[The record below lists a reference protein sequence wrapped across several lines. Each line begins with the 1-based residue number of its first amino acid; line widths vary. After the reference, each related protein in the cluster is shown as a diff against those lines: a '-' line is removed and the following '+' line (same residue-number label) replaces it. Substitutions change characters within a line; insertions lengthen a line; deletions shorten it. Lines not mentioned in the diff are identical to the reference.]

1 MGGELKMITPFR
13 TSGPARAFFPLLA
26 GAIVFAAALFYP
38 SGPSSDALVPPG
50 DAAPGSYRITHSGQ
64 LLVAAPSIQDPR
76 FKKTVIVMIRHD
88 ASGAFGLIINRVAG
102 RVKLS
107 EFYKQLKIQAPEDAG
122 EISLHYGGPVDPLAV
137 FVVHSTEK
145 DFSPVFSVTGEIG
158 VSPIDRILRA
168 MARGAKPRRT
178 VFTAGY
184 AGWGPGQLE
193 NEMDRGD
200 WYTASADADIVF
212 DEKHETK
219 WERAKSR
226 RTRTL

>member
-1 MGGELKMITPFR
+1 MITPFR
-13 TSGPARAFFPLLA
+13 NNSPANAFFPLLA
-26 GAIVFAAALFYP
+26 GTIIFAAALFFP
-38 SGPSSDALVPPG
+38 SGPSSDAVLPPG
-50 DAAPGSYRITHSGQ
+50 DAAPGSYRITHTGK

-76 FKKTVIVMIRHD
+76 FKKTVSVMIRHD
-88 ASGAFGLIINRVAG
+88 ASGAFGLIINRVVG

-107 EFYKQLKIQAPEDAG
+107 ELYKQLKIQAPESAG
-122 EISLHYGGPVDPLAV
+122 EIPIHYGGPVDPQAA

-145 DFSPVFSVTGEIG
+145 DFSPVFNVTGEIG

-168 MARGAKPRRT
+168 IARGAKPRRT

-200 WYTASADADIVF
+200 WYTAFADTDIVF
-212 DEKHETK
+212 DGKYRTK

>member
-1 MGGELKMITPFR
+1 MGALKMTILFKNN
-13 TSGPARAFFPLLA
+13 SPANAFFPLLA
-26 GAIVFAAALFYP
+26 GTILLAAALFFP
-38 SGPSSDALVPPG
+38 SGPSSHALVPPG
-50 DAAPGSYRITHSGQ
+50 DAAPESYRITYTGQ
-64 LLVAAPSIQDPR
+64 LLIAAPGIQDPR

-88 ASGAFGLIINRVAG
+88 ATGAFGLIINRVAG

-107 EFYKQLKIQAPEDAG
+107 EFYKQLKIQTPEGAG
-122 EISLHYGGPVDPLAV
+122 EISLHYGGPVDPRAV

-145 DFSPVFSVTGEIG
+145 DFSPVFKVTGEIG

-168 MARGAKPRRT
+168 MAGGSKPRRT

-193 NEMDRGD
+193 NEMNRGD
-200 WYTASADADIVF
+200 WYTAAADADIVF
-212 DEKHETK
+212 DGNYRTK